1 MVSTIVCPRCKTKNS
16 KKAKVCYKCQNT
28 LKAHKNPSI
37 LSTNPKSKIEL
48 KIIAVGITIF
58 VASNIFIL
66 NIASDYTYM
75 ISGFST
81 LLYLYLAFR
90 NSPEYKNAKNMRSQ
104 GFKII
109 LNYMIIVVLGIV
121 AIYGM
126 GYY

>member
-16 KKAKVCYKCQNT
+16 KKAKVCYNCQNT

-58 VASNIFIL
+58 AASNILIL
-66 NIASDYTYM
+66 NIALDYAYM

-81 LLYLYLAFR
+81 LLYLYLAFK
-90 NSPEYKNAKNMRSQ
+90 NSPEYEKNVRST

-109 LNYMIIVVLGIV
+109 INYLIIVLLGIGFLY
-121 AIYGM
+121 AM
-126 GYY
+126 GYV